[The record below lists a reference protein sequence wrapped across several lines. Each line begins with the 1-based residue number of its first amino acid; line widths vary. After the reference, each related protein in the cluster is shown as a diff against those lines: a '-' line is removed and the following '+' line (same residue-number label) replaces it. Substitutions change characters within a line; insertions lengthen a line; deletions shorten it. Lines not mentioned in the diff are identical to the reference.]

1 MTDFLMTGPMGVQA
15 FWVWLTLAILLL
27 GIETFLGT
35 QWLLWAA
42 ASAGLVA
49 VVCLAG
55 LPFGFVLQVA
65 VFVVV
70 SFALTL
76 LTRRLMKSPGHGAD
90 INDPHRRL
98 LGKQAEVLSGF
109 EPVPGGERT
118 GRVMFDGVEWPAVL
132 EGAVETALIRADR
145 VVVERV
151 ADGRLFVRP
160 AETAA

>member
-1 MTDFLMTGPMGVQA
+1 MTDLLLMGPMGMQA

-65 VFVVV
+65 VFLVA

-76 LTRRLMKSPGHGAD
+76 LTRRLMKSPGHGTD
-90 INDPHRRL
+90 INEPHRRL
-98 LGKQAEVLSGF
+98 LGKQAKILSGF
-109 EPVPGGERT
+109 EPVAGGERT

-132 EGAVETALIRADR
+132 EAGDEAALKKSDR
-145 VVVERV
+145 VVIERV
-151 ADGRLFVRP
+151 AEGRLFVRP
-160 AETAA
+160 AEQPA

>member
-42 ASAGLVA
+42 AAAGIVA
-49 VVCLAG
+49 VVCLTG
-55 LPFGFVLQVA
+55 LPFGFVIQVA
-65 VFVVV
+65 VFLVLSVVM
-70 SFALTL
+70 TL
-76 LTRRLMKSPGHGAD
+76 LTRRFLKSPGAGPD
-90 INDPHRRL
+90 INDPNHRYV
-98 LGKQAEVLSGF
+98 GKQAEILSGF
-109 EPVPGGERT
+109 EPSQGGERT

-132 EGAVETALIRADR
+132 EDAAATAHKKDR

-151 ADGRLFVRP
+151 AEGRLYVKP
-160 AETAA
+160 AG